1 MQPMQQTGWGPP
13 WGQPWQPANQQAY
26 PPPWSS
32 GSPPAALLA
41 MPGGHHGLPGHDP
54 TTEHRM
60 QIEALEERAMKHGT
74 EIDGLKARVEA
85 LEKVKDVAKRYSVW
99 ALMALG
105 SLAGHFNK
113 DPLVGQIAWLLE
125 LAIKALAK

>member
-1 MQPMQQTGWGPP
+1 MQPMQQTGWGAQ
-13 WGQPWQPANQQAY
+13 WGQPWQPAY
-26 PPPWSS
+26 PPGYPQPWSG
-32 GSPPAALLA
+32 GSPQPAALLA
-41 MPGGHHGLPGHDP
+41 MPGHDP